1 MTARAVPVMG
11 ADGVETRRAIE
22 EELELFR
29 VLTLVMSEG
38 RDAETSL
45 RGALETICSRTRWSY
60 GELWLR
66 DAQTGAFR
74 LSPVW
79 HGAGSPAEV
88 ARYGA
93 FHAASRMAGN
103 TTGDD
108 GLPAQVRASGQAVW
122 VSSVDDLPTRAAAAR
137 AAGLEAALAVP
148 AMSGGEIEAVAV
160 FLVSAVRPEDQ
171 RLMGLV
177 AAAARQLGSL
187 LALRR
192 LEERALRL
200 QRLHRLSA
208 EMSRVLFR
216 SQNRQDILGEA
227 CRLAV
232 EADELSTAWIG
243 EVDDEADEVRPVA
256 LAGATT
262 DDVDGLP
269 VIMESETT
277 TDGPS
282 RLVARLRTAS
292 VCNDLRLDPR
302 VAPWRERLLARG
314 LLSAASLPIRHRGE
328 TSFVVTFYSSI
339 ADFFDADEMAVL
351 EGLASEI
358 GFGLDHL
365 ASEAARAAAEN
376 RMEARTAELVTANDE
391 LEART
396 AQLLASNDEL
406 EARTAQLVTSNDDL
420 GARTAELVT
429 SNDDLGARTAELVT
443 SNDDLVARTA
453 ELVTSNDDLGAR
465 TAQLLA
471 SNGEL
476 EARTAELVTSNDD
489 LEART
494 AQLLTS
500 NEELEA
506 RTAQL
511 VTSNGELEARTAQLV
526 ASNGELGARTAQLLT
541 SNGELESRTAQ
552 LLTSNDDLEARTAQ
566 LLASNGELESRTSEL
581 LASNEELE
589 SFAYSASHDL
599 RTPLRA
605 INGFSEVL
613 LEEYA
618 PRLDAEGQRYLS
630 RVSLAAVRMGEIIDS
645 LLTLSRL
652 TRTQLR
658 EDDVD
663 LGVIAREIVEDLR
676 MSSPPRVVDVSVDGT
691 LQARGDRRLLRLL
704 LTNLL
709 DNAWKFTSRLDV
721 AHITVGRTV
730 TARGPAFFVRD
741 DGVGFEVTGMSRPF
755 RAFQRLHAAP
765 GLDGLGMG
773 LATVQ
778 RVLRLHRGAV
788 WAESKLGAGATFYFQ
803 IGPVDAA
810 APGAPGADGG
820 QDA

>member
-1 MTARAVPVMG
+1 MTMRTAPELG

-38 RDAETSL
+38 RDAEASV

-88 ARYGA
+88 ERYGA

-103 TTGDD
+103 TTGED
-108 GLPAQVRASGQAVW
+108 GLAAQVRASGQAVW

-148 AMSGGEIEAVAV
+148 ALSGGEIEAVAV

-243 EVDDEADEVRPVA
+243 EVDDGADEVRPVA
-256 LAGATT
+256 LAGATM

-292 VCNDLRLDPR
+292 VCSDVRVDPR
-302 VAPWRERLLARG
+302 VAPWRDRLLARG

-339 ADFFDADEMAVL
+339 ADFFDADEVAVL

-365 ASEAARAAAEN
+365 ASEAARAAAER
-376 RMEARTAELVTANDE
+376 RMEARTAELVTANEE

-406 EARTAQLVTSNDDL
+406 EARTAELVTSNDDL
-420 GARTAELVT
+420 GTRTAELITSNDDLGTRTAELVTSNDDLETRTAELVT
-429 SNDDLGARTAELVT
+429 SNDDLGARTAQLVT
-443 SNDDLVARTA
+443 SNRDLEARTA
-453 ELVTSNDDLGAR
+453 QLVTSNRDLEAR

-494 AQLLTS
+494 AQLL
-500 NEELEA
+500 
-506 RTAQL
+506 
-511 VTSNGELEARTAQLV
+511 
-526 ASNGELGARTAQLLT
+526 
-541 SNGELESRTAQ
+541 
-552 LLTSNDDLEARTAQ
+552 
-566 LLASNGELESRTSEL
+566 ASNGELESRTGEL
-581 LASNEELE
+581 LASNQELE

-618 PRLDAEGQRYLS
+618 PQLDAEGQRYLS

-663 LGVIAREIVEDLR
+663 LGVIAGEIVEDLR
-676 MSSPPRVVDVSVDGT
+676 MSSPRRVVDVSVTGV
-691 LQARGDRRLLRLL
+691 LQTRGDRRLLRLL

-709 DNAWKFTSRLDV
+709 DNAWKFTSRLDA
-721 AHITVGRTV
+721 AHITVGRTA

-755 RAFQRLHAAP
+755 RPFQRLHAAP

-788 WAESKLGAGATFYFQ
+788 WVESQLGAGATFYFQ

-810 APGAPGADGG
+810 APGARGAAGG
-820 QDA
+820 EDA

>member
-148 AMSGGEIEAVAV
+148 ALSGGEIEAVAV

-256 LAGATT
+256 LAGATS
-262 DDVDGLP
+262 DVVDGLP

-376 RMEARTAELVTANDE
+376 RMEA
-391 LEART
+391 
-396 AQLLASNDEL
+396 
-406 EARTAQLVTSNDDL
+406 
-420 GARTAELVT
+420 
-429 SNDDLGARTAELVT
+429 
-443 SNDDLVARTA
+443 
-453 ELVTSNDDLGAR
+453 
-465 TAQLLA
+465 
-471 SNGEL
+471 
-476 EARTAELVTSNDD
+476 
-489 LEART
+489 
-494 AQLLTS
+494 
-500 NEELEA
+500 
-506 RTAQL
+506 
-511 VTSNGELEARTAQLV
+511 
-526 ASNGELGARTAQLLT
+526 
-541 SNGELESRTAQ
+541 
-552 LLTSNDDLEARTAQ
+552 
-566 LLASNGELESRTSEL
+566 
-581 LASNEELE
+581 
-589 SFAYSASHDL
+589 
-599 RTPLRA
+599 
-605 INGFSEVL
+605 
-613 LEEYA
+613 
-618 PRLDAEGQRYLS
+618 
-630 RVSLAAVRMGEIIDS
+630 
-645 LLTLSRL
+645 
-652 TRTQLR
+652 
-658 EDDVD
+658 
-663 LGVIAREIVEDLR
+663 
-676 MSSPPRVVDVSVDGT
+676 
-691 LQARGDRRLLRLL
+691 
-704 LTNLL
+704 
-709 DNAWKFTSRLDV
+709 
-721 AHITVGRTV
+721 
-730 TARGPAFFVRD
+730 
-741 DGVGFEVTGMSRPF
+741 
-755 RAFQRLHAAP
+755 
-765 GLDGLGMG
+765 
-773 LATVQ
+773 
-778 RVLRLHRGAV
+778 
-788 WAESKLGAGATFYFQ
+788 
-803 IGPVDAA
+803 
-810 APGAPGADGG
+810 
-820 QDA
+820 